1 MKESI
6 VYLLVLVFTETGAA
20 KPTLKITV
28 TRDQVSCEQSR
39 VAIEKGSV
47 FPVQIC
53 QCVPLDLEKA
63 GKIAK
68 DRERERK

>member
-1 MKESI
+1 MKETI
-6 VYLLVLVFTETGAA
+6 VYLLILVFTETGAA

-28 TRDQVSCEQSR
+28 MRDQLSCEQSR

-47 FPVQIC
+47 YPVQVC

-63 GKIAK
+63 GKIKKAQ
-68 DRERERK
+68 E

>member
-6 VYLLVLVFTETGAA
+6 VYLLILVFTETGAP
-20 KPTLKITV
+20 KPTLKMTV
-28 TRDQVSCEQSR
+28 MRDQLSCEQSR
-39 VAIEKGSV
+39 VAVEKGSV
-47 FPVQIC
+47 FPLQVC

-68 DRERERK
+68 ARE

>member
-1 MKESI
+1 VKESI
-6 VYLLVLVFTETGAA
+6 VYLLVLVFSETGAA

-28 TRDQVSCEQSR
+28 TPNQLSCEQSR

-47 FPVQIC
+47 YPIQIC

-68 DRERERK
+68 QREQQ